1 MNRSDGSCFQVWS
14 DIATINTALKM
25 KEYLYSSE
33 TLNLKKNTFHYNSSK
48 YYSVNWNILIG
59 KYSFVIVNLVET
71 GILYLSYVAFPITF
85 IQIKVDSRL
94 CIV

>member
-1 MNRSDGSCFQVWS
+1 M
-14 DIATINTALKM
+14 
-25 KEYLYSSE
+25 
-33 TLNLKKNTFHYNSSK
+33 
-48 YYSVNWNILIG
+48 NWNILIG

>member
-1 MNRSDGSCFQVWS
+1 MLSSLEWHSYNKYSFKNERVSVQLR
-14 DIATINTALKM
+14 NTK
-25 KEYLYSSE
+25 
-33 TLNLKKNTFHYNSSK
+33 LKKNTFHYNSSK

-94 CIV
+94 YIV